1 MIITNENYVVDP
13 VVMATDSYRIANGHR
28 LFIDSRPISYRYLEG
43 TFERF
48 DELLDEVNYWLDKAN
63 EEGER

>member
-1 MIITNENYVVDP
+1 MGREGPGWVYRRKEVIGMIITDENYVVDP

-43 TFERF
+43 TFEY
-48 DELLDEVNYWLDKAN
+48 L
-63 EEGER
+63 